1 MAKRSKSDGAPS
13 PRPGAAPR
21 LEDAVGQ
28 AVRNRTGARSPRAA
42 RAGSAG
48 ASSSAAAAAGS
59 GRRGGCRPSA
69 AWHRR
74 ARAWRSVTDDARQHS
89 ADIRRDA
96 ARRRQPPR
104 TRPDRTVPAKVGGTP
119 AVVRGASYGFTILL
133 VGELLVLHVLGLND
147 GLALYVIAALAYAAA
162 GNRAVASG
170 PQTSV
175 RSSTKD
181 GAMAAFV
188 AYALTIPLRVI
199 AGDGISGLATVV
211 ALAFALL
218 VGAGAA
224 SIAARARIQMRDDG

>member
-59 GRRGGCRPSA
+59 G
-69 AWHRR
+69 RR

>member
-1 MAKRSKSDGAPS
+1 
-13 PRPGAAPR
+13 
-21 LEDAVGQ
+21 
-28 AVRNRTGARSPRAA
+28 
-42 RAGSAG
+42 
-48 ASSSAAAAAGS
+48 
-59 GRRGGCRPSA
+59 
-69 AWHRR
+69 
-74 ARAWRSVTDDARQHS
+74 
-89 ADIRRDA
+89 
-96 ARRRQPPR
+96 
-104 TRPDRTVPAKVGGTP
+104 VPAKVGGTP

>member
-1 MAKRSKSDGAPS
+1 
-13 PRPGAAPR
+13 
-21 LEDAVGQ
+21 
-28 AVRNRTGARSPRAA
+28 
-42 RAGSAG
+42 
-48 ASSSAAAAAGS
+48 
-59 GRRGGCRPSA
+59 
-69 AWHRR
+69 
-74 ARAWRSVTDDARQHS
+74 
-89 ADIRRDA
+89 
-96 ARRRQPPR
+96 
-104 TRPDRTVPAKVGGTP
+104 VPAKVGGTP

-188 AYALTIPLRVI
+188 AYGLTIPLRVI
-199 AGDGISGLATVV
+199 AGDGIPVLATAV

-224 SIAARARIQMRDDG
+224 SIAARARLRMRDDD

>member
-59 GRRGGCRPSA
+59 G
-69 AWHRR
+69 RR

-170 PQTSV
+170 PQTCV